1 MEEEVVM
8 EGIKCYVWFIYW
20 LGMVGSVGVAGVYVT
35 EKVRECLRIRAIR
48 KWAKRCRKSN
58 GGCL

>member
-1 MEEEVVM
+1 M

-20 LGMVGSVGVAGVYVT
+20 LGMVGSVSLAGVYVT

-48 KWAKRCRKSN
+48 RWAKKCRKSN
-58 GGCL
+58 EGCL